1 MIMDSA
7 LANSAGAPPL
17 KEMGCNILQ
26 IFILAESQLVLAV
39 AVRQHSLALWRQNHL
54 EPSSLQYQRVTQKFY
69 RTKHKANDP
78 TAFIFKQYL

>member
-17 KEMGCNILQ
+17 KEMGCNILE

-39 AVRQHSLALWRQNHL
+39 AVRQHSLAL
-54 EPSSLQYQRVTQKFY
+54 
-69 RTKHKANDP
+69 
-78 TAFIFKQYL
+78 